1 MVYGVLAAVFAAL
14 AYGTSSVLQAYG
26 ARQSRQDAVT
36 RGAAG
41 FETSTGGPTLR
52 ATVAA
57 VLTGAFLIGTVLD
70 VLGFAGN
77 AVASRLAPLF
87 LSQTIVSSY
96 LVVTAVLGIF
106 ILGIKL
112 LPRDWIAIGAVV
124 GALIAIG
131 LSADE
136 DGTGHDG
143 RWFHW
148 GVLVA
153 AIALAGVS
161 LGLVRRLGSRASVA
175 AGLGAGAMFGVVAV
189 AVRILDG
196 ISDFDVIEILSDPA
210 AYAILSA
217 GVGGYYLN
225 TVALQIGSVNAATA
239 AVVVGETVLPA
250 IVGIIW
256 LGDDAVPGR
265 TWLAVTGFVVA
276 VVGAMVIAWSGAAQA
291 ASAAEA
297 GKDVDAARTTD

>member
-14 AYGTSSVLQAYG
+14 AYGTASVLQAYG
-26 ARQSRQDAVT
+26 ARRSKQDAVI
-36 RGAAG
+36 RGDSG
-41 FETSTGGPTLR
+41 FETATGGPTMR
-52 ATVAA
+52 ATIAA
-57 VLTGAFLIGTVLD
+57 VLTGAFLVGSVLD

-96 LVVTAVLGIF
+96 LVVTAILGIF
-106 ILGIKL
+106 VLGIKL
-112 LPRDWIAIGAVV
+112 LLRDWIAIGAVV

-143 RWFHW
+143 MWFHW

-153 AIALAGVS
+153 AVALAGLS
-161 LGLVRRLGSRASVA
+161 FGLVRWLGSRAAIA
-175 AGLGAGAMFGVVAV
+175 AGLCAGAMFGVVAV
-189 AVRILDG
+189 AVRILNG
-196 ISDFDVIEILSDPA
+196 ISDFDIVEILSDPA
-210 AYAILSA
+210 AYAILLA

-225 TVALQIGSVNAATA
+225 TVALQLGSVNAATA

-276 VVGAMVIAWSGAAQA
+276 VVGAIVIAWSGAAQA
-291 ASAAEA
+291 ANAAEA
-297 GKDVDAARTTD
+297 GKDVDRDALT